1 MLGALRCLPSSVLP
15 GDALSSPASRG
26 EDRPLSPLLLS
37 KGDAFWLLGR
47 ADGIVTSV
55 TVVPSPGLA
64 GRVCRARAALVL
76 VTLLPE
82 CLTCSLCSQD
92 VSGFQKALMMES
104 KLESERNNL

>member
-1 MLGALRCLPSSVLP
+1 M
-15 GDALSSPASRG
+15 G
-26 EDRPLSPLLLS
+26 EDQPLSQLLLS
-37 KGDAFWLLGR
+37 KGDAFWLLVR

-55 TVVPSPGLA
+55 TMVPSPGLA
-64 GRVCRARAALVL
+64 GRVCQARAALIP